1 MTSPGAYFDTQP
13 DEPAKRL
20 MSQNSSLDKQECFQ
34 SKVTMELSTMTP
46 SKVGS
51 ELFLSLFCYL
61 WKGNL
66 ERNVQQLRLP
76 DDTTEVNDFCHL
88 SGQFWSLVFAV
99 TLFYPDLC
107 IAQDGFW
114 ITDVSNLVLKPKFA
128 EMIHF
133 LVRLRLPIGQSHD
146 IILWPSWRTAE
157 SQLLLWSLCA
167 TRPIVRSAYS
177 QRERNMQWG

>member
-1 MTSPGAYFDTQP
+1 
-13 DEPAKRL
+13 
-20 MSQNSSLDKQECFQ
+20 MSSKKTHVPEFLARQTRVLQ
-34 SKVTMELSTMTP
+34 SKVTVELSTTTP

-51 ELFLSLFCYL
+51 KLFLSLFCYL

-66 ERNVQQLRLP
+66 ERKVQQLRLP

-99 TLFYPDLC
+99 TLFFTLIFALHRMAFELPMFGIWC
-107 IAQDGFW
+107 W
-114 ITDVSNLVLKPKFA
+114 NLNLLRWY
-128 EMIHF
+128 IF

-157 SQLLLWSLCA
+157 SQLLLSSLCA
-167 TRPIVRSAYS
+167 TRPIIRSASS
-177 QRERNMQWG
+177 QRERERYMQWG